1 MSVTTG
7 IPFNI
12 GPLNNIQ
19 PFTYRDQLSHMGM
32 LEKLRVY
39 INESLRP
46 EFNEEMQRILD
57 EFQDGV
63 TNTETNYLAFVDQ
76 INEAV
81 MQINNRVGPE
91 SMHRVELAADYVLT
105 VDPVW
110 PDEHPI
116 RFQFTQDSTGG
127 HAVTFDSEIIGSAGI
142 DPTPGVMTEIELVP
156 DGTGNWMIR
165 TLNKPPVIDVVKE
178 FGARPGGFFDNTVKF
193 NAAMDEARVSKREV
207 FIPAGVWLSSG
218 EVNISGVTIR
228 GVMSGYQNQDGTII
242 RGDGTNIAFNQSD
255 VSPLANVHSGI
266 HNIRFENV
274 QTGLRVS
281 YSVNSYY
288 SDLYIMD
295 ATGDALICGD
305 IGIIGPLWNVFDRC
319 VAISTNGYG
328 LRLAGLN
335 WCNSNLFE
343 TCFFKGTTG
352 AVNILSASGFG
363 SLDNKFHNTEITNAV
378 GPGIVFNG
386 TNRSTTIEKCFLEP
400 KGPAIVVNAS
410 TQDLQ
415 LVGNVY
421 GSTRNNIVGYGP
433 NFIDHKAASLGVR
446 VLGGWITT
454 NAIPEQVDLRF
465 IGSDIPANLV
475 VEYLAEPST
484 VGIAS
489 TGYKIHDETLIS
501 AAQKVHRGN
510 LLVKKYLA
518 PSIELSY
525 ADGTRLF
532 TMKRNGTQGGA
543 DFGVTFTNEGNLA
556 MTIASNG
563 MVILNGNLGTA
574 KSTTATTPGT
584 LARKVQVYDDAQNP
598 IGFLLIYSGSA

>member
-32 LEKLRVY
+32 LEKLRAY
-39 INESLRP
+39 INDSLRP

-57 EFQDGV
+57 EFQEGV

-81 MQINNRVGPE
+81 MQINNRIGPE
-91 SMHRVELAADYVLT
+91 SMHRVELAADYTLT

-156 DGTGNWMIR
+156 DGAGNWMIR

-178 FGARPGGFFDNTVKF
+178 FGARPGGVFDNTVKF
-193 NAAMDEARVSKREV
+193 NAAMDEARASKREV

-218 EVNISGVTIR
+218 EVNISGVTVR

-255 VSPLANVHSGI
+255 VSPLANVRSGI

-274 QTGLRVS
+274 ETGLRVS
-281 YSVNSYY
+281 YSVNSHY
-288 SDLYIMD
+288 SDLYVMD
-295 ATGDALICGD
+295 AAGDALICGD
-305 IGIIGPLWNVFDRC
+305 ISIIGPLWNVFDRC
-319 VAISTNGYG
+319 VAISTDGYG

-343 TCFFKGTTG
+343 TCYFKGTTG

-400 KGPAIVVNAS
+400 KGPAIVVNNS

-415 LVGNVY
+415 LIGNVY

-433 NFIDHKAASLGVR
+433 NFIDHKASTLSVR

-465 IGSDIPANLV
+465 IGSAIPANLV
-475 VEYLAEPST
+475 LEYIAEPNT

-489 TGYKIHDETLIS
+489 TGFKVHDETVIS

-510 LLVKKYLA
+510 LLVKKYIA

-525 ADGTRLF
+525 ADGTKLF
-532 TMKRNGTQGGA
+532 TIKRNGTQGGS
-543 DFGVTFTNEGNLA
+543 DFGVDFVNEGNKA
-556 MTIASNG
+556 FHIVSSGMTIFDGHIA
-563 MVILNGNLGTA
+563 TA
-574 KSTTATTPGT
+574 HATAATVEGT
-584 LARKVQVYDDAQNP
+584 LAYKIPVYNESQTQ
-598 IGFLLIYSGSA
+598 IGFIEVNTGTV